1 MKPRALVV
9 APRYSF
15 TEDSNSSVFFTWQDI
30 NYDAM
35 PVDVSKNHISVHV
48 SGDIDLPP
56 VEEAVD
62 SLSVNIYG
70 RNYSPLR
77 CVVSKIETD
86 ERGRAIIVFKSVD
99 TETTNMIWQMSYL
112 LRTKGSDTQ
121 VIDFDHNELPKV
133 PGRGLY
139 TEEARQERL
148 AFIREQTQQPLE
160 NVART
165 SFDPK
170 ALVSN
175 IEAFIGSVE
184 VPVGLAGPLYIRGTH
199 ANGLYYAPMATSEG
213 ALVASVTR
221 GATAISKSGG
231 MVARVLSQRMMRAPV
246 FVMSDINSA
255 FFFAEWIKD
264 HFDEIK
270 AETKKYSN
278 YADLVELETQLLGK
292 AVSVQFVYETG
303 DAAGQNMTTTCTW
316 QASQWIMKQM
326 AEFDEVKFDRF
337 FIDSN
342 RSNDK
347 KVTFQSFIK
356 GRGIRVVAECV
367 LTAQVCRQI
376 LKVEPENM
384 VKNFHSGVSGG
395 IATGMVGI
403 NVNIANVIGAM
414 FAATGQ
420 DIACVHES
428 SIGQF
433 HCELT
438 EDGGVYA
445 TMMLPSLVIG
455 TVGGGT
461 SLTQQKECLAMMDCA
476 GAGNA
481 HKLAEIIASY
491 CLALDLS
498 TMSAIAS
505 DHFARAHETLGRN
518 RPVDWLKLADFN
530 TNFFN
535 RVVQSYTNNPST
547 HVAAIEPIK
556 GVKMGSSIITE
567 LTAHKINKLVGH
579 FPFELKLSG
588 NQSDIR
594 AMVKVKPLDDEV
606 ILVSNGMASLCDARL
621 AQSYNKFKDQLEFK
635 YCDIRELEVMSQND
649 PRFVRNAPAVYYT
662 WSDPDREAYVIV
674 EEFLEGME
682 LMDSADDTSVW
693 TEEHFNC
700 AIDGIA
706 EVHSIW
712 YGKEEEL
719 RTKPWLANAPTQENM
734 MKRLRLWEMLAVH
747 AYEEF
752 PEWFA
757 EDSMDYFRKVVYMLP
772 EWYGKL
778 DAMPKTL
785 IHNDFNPR
793 NICFRRVNG
802 ELGLC
807 AYDWELATI
816 QVPQHDLAELMVMT
830 LQPDVDADTVDALV
844 ERHRTS
850 LEACTG
856 QKIDPIIWREGYK
869 YSLWDL
875 GVNRIAMYMMGHTFR
890 HYEFMERVQQT
901 LQALLRI
908 EAQRECTY
916 E

>member
-1 MKPRALVV
+1 MKPHALVV

-15 TEDSNSSVFFTWQDI
+15 TDDSQSSAFFKWQGRDF
-30 NYDAM
+30 AAV
-35 PVDVSKNHISVHV
+35 PLDVSKSHLSISVEV
-48 SGDIDLPP
+48 DEGLPP
-56 VEEAVD
+56 IDEPID
-62 SLSVNIYG
+62 TLSVNIYG
-70 RNYSPLR
+70 QNFSPLK
-77 CVVSKIETD
+77 CVVSKIEMD
-86 ERGRAIIVFKSVD
+86 ERGKSRIVFKSSD
-99 TETTNMIWQMSYL
+99 PETTNMIWEMSYL
-112 LRTKGSDTQ
+112 LRTKGSETQ
-121 VIDFDHNELPKV
+121 IVDYDHRELPKI

-139 TEEARQERL
+139 TEDARQERL
-148 AFIREQTQQPLE
+148 AFLREQTNQDYE
-160 NVART
+160 NVAQT
-165 SFDPK
+165 TLDPK

-184 VPVGLAGPLYIRGTH
+184 VPVGLAGPLYIRGAH

-231 MVARVLSQRMMRAPV
+231 IVARVLNQRMMRAPV

-326 AEFDEVKFDRF
+326 AAFDEIRFDRF

-347 KVTFQSFIK
+347 KVTYQSFIK

-367 LTAQVCRQI
+367 LTAEVCRQI
-376 LKVEPENM
+376 LKVDPVNM

-395 IATGMVGI
+395 IATGMVGM

-428 SIGQF
+428 SIGQVN
-433 HCELT
+433 CELT
-438 EDGGVYA
+438 DDGGVYA

-461 SLTQQKECLAMMDCA
+461 NLIQQKECLAMMDCA
-476 GAGNA
+476 GAGKS

-530 TNFFN
+530 TSFFN
-535 RVVQSYTNNPST
+535 RVVQSYTKNPKT
-547 HVAAIEPIK
+547 HVSAIEPIK
-556 GVKMGSSIITE
+556 DINLGSSIITE

-588 NQSDIR
+588 EQKNIKV
-594 AMVKVKPLDDEV
+594 MVKVKPLDDEV

-621 AQSYNKFKDQLEFK
+621 AQSYNKFKEQLEFK
-635 YCDIRELEVMSQND
+635 YCDVRELEVMSQDD
-649 PRFVRNAPAVYYT
+649 PRFTKYTPTVYYT
-662 WSDPDREAYVIV
+662 WAEPKREAYVIV

-682 LMDSADDTSVW
+682 MMDSADDTSGW
-693 TEEHFNC
+693 TEEHLFA

-712 YGKEEEL
+712 YGKEDEL
-719 RTKPWLANAPTQENM
+719 REKPWLANAPTQENM

-747 AYEEF
+747 ASEEF
-752 PEWFA
+752 PEWFPEGA
-757 EDSMDYFRKVVYMLP
+757 MDYFRKVVYMLP

-778 DAMPKTL
+778 DNMPKTL

-793 NICFRRVNG
+793 NICFRRTNG
-802 ELGLC
+802 ELRLC

-816 QVPQHDLAELMVMT
+816 QVPQHDVAELMVMT
-830 LQPDVDADTVDALV
+830 LQPDVDANTVHTLV
-844 ERHRTS
+844 ERHRKS
-850 LEACTG
+850 LEQHTG
-856 QKIDPIIWREGYK
+856 QQIDPVIWREGYK

-875 GVNRIAMYMMGHTFR
+875 GVNRISMYMMGHTFR
-890 HYEFMERVQQT
+890 HYEFMERVHQT
-901 LQALLRI
+901 LQKLLRI
-908 EAQRECTY
+908 EAQRES
-916 E
+916 

>member
-15 TEDSNSSVFFTWQDI
+15 TDDSNASAFFQWQGRDYVAAPI
-30 NYDAM
+30 
-35 PVDVSKNHISVHV
+35 DVSKSHISLYLDTDA
-48 SGDIDLPP
+48 GLPP
-56 VEEAVD
+56 LDEPID
-62 SLSVNIYG
+62 SLSVNLYG
-70 RNYSPLR
+70 QNYSPLT
-77 CVVSKIETD
+77 CTVSKIEED
-86 ERGRAIIVFKSVD
+86 DRGRSRIVFKSGS
-99 TETTNMIWQMSYL
+99 TEATNMIWEMSYL
-112 LRTKGSDTQ
+112 LRTRGSDTQ
-121 VIDFDHNELPKV
+121 VVDYDHNELPKI

-139 TEEARQERL
+139 TEEARQDRL
-148 AFIREQTQQPLE
+148 SFIREQTSQPME
-160 NVART
+160 NVAVT
-165 SFDPK
+165 SLDPK

-184 VPVGLAGPLYIRGTH
+184 IPVGLAGPLHIRGTH

-221 GATAISKSGG
+221 GATAICKSGG
-231 MVARVLSQRMMRAPV
+231 IVARVLNQRMMRAPV

-326 AEFDEVKFDRF
+326 AAFEEVKFDRF

-367 LTAQVCRQI
+367 LSPEVCRQI

-384 VKNFHSGVSGG
+384 VRNFHSGVSGG

-403 NVNIANVIGAM
+403 NVNIANVIAAM
-414 FAATGQ
+414 FTATGQ

-428 SIGQF
+428 AIGQF
-433 HCELT
+433 NCELT
-438 EDGGVYA
+438 DDGGVYA

-530 TNFFN
+530 TAFFN
-535 RVVQSYTNNPST
+535 KVIQSHTKNPSA
-547 HVAAIEPIK
+547 HVSSIEQIQD
-556 GVKMGSSIITE
+556 VELGSSIITE

-579 FPFELKLSG
+579 FPFKLKMSG
-588 NQSDIR
+588 QQDPLKV
-594 AMVKVKPLDDEV
+594 MVKVKPLDDEV

-621 AQSYNKFKDQLEFK
+621 AQSYNQFKEELEFK
-635 YCDIRELEVMSQND
+635 HCDIRELEVMGQED
-649 PRFVRNAPAVYYT
+649 PRFKKYAPTVYYT
-662 WSDPDREAYVIV
+662 WADPGREAFVIV

-682 LMDSADDTSVW
+682 MMDSADDTSSW
-693 TEEHFNC
+693 TDEHLSA

-712 YGKEEEL
+712 YGKEDEL

-734 MKRLRLWEMLAVH
+734 MRRLRLWEMLGVH
-747 AYEEF
+747 ASEEF
-752 PEWFA
+752 PEWFP
-757 EDSMDYFRKVVYMLP
+757 EETMEYFRKAVYMLP

-778 DAMPKTL
+778 DSMPKTL

-793 NICFRRVNG
+793 NVCFRRVNG
-802 ELGLC
+802 ELQLC
-807 AYDWELATI
+807 VYDWELATI

-830 LQPDVDADTVDALV
+830 LQPDVDANKVHTLV
-844 ERHRTS
+844 EQHRLA
-850 LEACTG
+850 LEKYTG
-856 QKIDPIIWREGYK
+856 QKIDPVIWRDGYK

-875 GVNRIAMYMMGHTFR
+875 GVNRIPMYMMGHTFR
-890 HYEFMERVQQT
+890 HYEFMERVQAT
-901 LQALLRI
+901 LQTLLRI
-908 EAQRECTY
+908 ESQREH
-916 E
+916 